1 MKCIENIKLRYAAPL
16 GATLD
21 EDCEGV
27 LILDAPSGYE
37 WTANGCTSLAAP
49 CSNHS
54 QTFFEVACR
63 DLAERARMG
72 LDLVT
77 DPATIAMYRHEK
89 GDDTWG
95 APAGSPVRID
105 STTQLI

>member
-21 EDCEGV
+21 D
-27 LILDAPSGYE
+27 S
-37 WTANGCTSLAAP
+37 
-49 CSNHS
+49 CSSHGL
-54 QTFFEVACR
+54 TFFEVACR

-77 DPATIAMYRHEK
+77 DPRKIAAYRHDT

-95 APAGSPVRID
+95 APAGSPLRID